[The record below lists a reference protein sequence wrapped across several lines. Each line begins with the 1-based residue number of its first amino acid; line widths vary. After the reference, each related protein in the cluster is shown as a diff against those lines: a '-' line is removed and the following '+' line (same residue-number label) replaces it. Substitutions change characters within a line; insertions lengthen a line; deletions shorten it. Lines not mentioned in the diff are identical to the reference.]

1 MSIEEENK
9 AIIYRLEEVFNQ
21 GNFEI
26 LPELI
31 TDDYVLH
38 EINQDFIGQEGLKR
52 LVNHLRIPFPDYHQ
66 TIERIFCE
74 GDMAVIFYTIS
85 GTFKNELLG
94 IPPTGKKFE
103 LKEAVLSRFENEK
116 QAEVWVYYD
125 ALTFY
130 RQLGINPPDVVNI

>member
-1 MSIEEENK
+1 MSREGANK
-9 AIIYRLEEVFNQ
+9 EIIYRMEEVFNQ

-52 LVNHLRIPFPDYHQ
+52 LVNHLRIPFPDYYQ
-66 TIERIFCE
+66 TIESIFCE
-74 GDMAVIFYTIS
+74 GDMAAIFYTMR

-103 LKEAVLSRFENEK
+103 LKEAVLSRFENGK

-125 ALTFY
+125 GLTFY

>member
-1 MSIEEENK
+1 MSIERNK

-21 GNFEI
+21 GNFEM
-26 LPELI
+26 LPECI
-31 TDDYVLH
+31 TDNYVLH

-66 TIERIFCE
+66 TIEKIIGE
-74 GDMAVIFYTIS
+74 EDMLVVFYTMR

-94 IPPTGKKFE
+94 IPPTGKNFE
-103 LKEAVLSRFENEK
+103 LKEAVLSRFENGK

>member
-1 MSIEEENK
+1 MSIEEDNK

-66 TIERIFCE
+66 TIERIFCD
-74 GDMAVIFYTIS
+74 GAMAVIFYTIS